1 MTEDQLQ
8 AKCFPWIWNTYPNLR
23 RLCWHVPNG
32 GHRNKLEAAKFKSIG
47 VVAGVPDLEFH
58 FKGRSYFIELK
69 IPGGS
74 QSPKQK
80 KVQEALE
87 GQGFNYYL
95 IWSFEEFQRIIKEII
110 KRSTTLLQRR

>member
-8 AKCFPWIWNTYPNLR
+8 AKCFQWIWNTYPNLR

-32 GHRNKLEAAKFKSIG
+32 GHRNKFEAAKFKSIG
-47 VVAGVPDLEFH
+47 VVAGVADLEFH

-69 IPGGS
+69 IPGGV
-74 QSPKQK
+74 QSLKQK

-95 IWSFEEFQRIIKEII
+95 IWSFEEFKQTIERII
-110 KRSTTLLQRR
+110 TTKTQIQ